1 MAALFAF
8 SLQFE
13 SVFAATEMK
22 EIRGYGL
29 AEGEPDF
36 ARTLTQLESLNMLA
50 SQIKPVPF
58 IYYAENQKTLFS
70 FSHKNIEVSGAVIE
84 KREQAGDFYLEVRR
98 MKTPVQI
105 PEKNSETHGFR
116 FEKETFSL
124 NETLTEQCQQAVL
137 NTIQKAGISDPEVR
151 GIFYLSDLGLK
162 VNDTRFVFSGKIQVM
177 LFIKARKK

>member
-1 MAALFAF
+1 
-8 SLQFE
+8 
-13 SVFAATEMK
+13 MK

-50 SQIKPVPF
+50 SNQTCPF

-105 PEKNSETHGFR
+105 LKNSETHGFR

-137 NTIQKAGISDPEVR
+137 NSIQKAGISDPEVR